1 MKNSPISDTMSSIS
15 CRFFRYLGHTYPSK
29 YPGRSGGVYTLE
41 LSITGK
47 VGQRLVFFIS
57 HRLYSGLSEH
67 TIIISKHCNYIRVL
81 KKNISPTLSSLC
93 RHHKEFQGSI
103 SCPLIRSRA
112 CQSKHE
118 TKSQTNNYSHHID
131 NRQRAYQEREKESDT

>member
-29 YPGRSGGVYTLE
+29 YPGMSGGVYTLE

-47 VGQRLVFFIS
+47 VGQRLVLFIS

-67 TIIISKHCNYIRVL
+67 TINISKHCNYIGV
-81 KKNISPTLSSLC
+81 KKLLAPPSPLFADVIRNFKEVSLV
-93 RHHKEFQGSI
+93 H
-103 SCPLIRSRA
+103 
-112 CQSKHE
+112 
-118 TKSQTNNYSHHID
+118 
-131 NRQRAYQEREKESDT
+131 